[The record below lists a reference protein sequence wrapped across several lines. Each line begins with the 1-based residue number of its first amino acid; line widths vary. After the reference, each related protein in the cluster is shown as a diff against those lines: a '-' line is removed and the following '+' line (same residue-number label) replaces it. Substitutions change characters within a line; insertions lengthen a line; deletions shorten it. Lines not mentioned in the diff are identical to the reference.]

1 MVSRSAGAS
10 RKRGRLS
17 RSGDF
22 DRAYRDGSSESNR
35 HLVLYVFGRQ
45 EAEKVGT
52 RLGISVG
59 KKVGGAVERNSVKRR
74 LRESFWALAGDA
86 QLDRDIVIVA
96 RPGILDLIENES
108 PGALRASLGELLAA
122 AGVVVGGDSA

>member
-1 MVSRSAGAS
+1 M
-10 RKRGRLS
+10 
-17 RSGDF
+17 
-22 DRAYRDGSSESNR
+22 
-35 HLVLYVFGRQ
+35 LYVFGRQ

-96 RPGILDLIENES
+96 RPGILDLIESET
-108 PGALRASLGELLAA
+108 PDALRASLGELLAA